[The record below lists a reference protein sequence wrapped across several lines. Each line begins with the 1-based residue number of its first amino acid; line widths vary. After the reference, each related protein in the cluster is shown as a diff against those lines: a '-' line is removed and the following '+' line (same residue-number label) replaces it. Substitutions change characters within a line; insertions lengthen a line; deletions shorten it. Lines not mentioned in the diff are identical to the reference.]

1 MGYWVICGRFEDGR
15 QGYGLLHWD
24 GTELLVRADLSSDPE
39 TVLDL
44 AERCDRGRLWSGHL
58 DDIIEDFLAD
68 LG

>member
-15 QGYGLLHWD
+15 RGYGLLHWD

-44 AERCDRGRLWSGHL
+44 AERCGRGRLWSGHL
-58 DDIIEDFLAD
+58 DDIIEDLLAD